1 MDSPKRHHRY
11 YDLILAAF
19 VVVLL
24 CSNFIGAG
32 KAAEIELPFFGKVI
46 FGAGILFFPISY
58 FFGDILTEVYG
69 YAYDRR
75 AVWAGFAA
83 LAFAAIMA
91 QIVIAL
97 PVAPGSY
104 MANYQQ
110 GIETVF
116 GNSWRIALASMIA
129 FWSGSFVNS
138 YTLAKMK
145 ILTRGR
151 FLWMRTIGS
160 TATGELIDSS
170 LFYMLAFYG
179 LWPLNEVLAVAASQ
193 YLLKTAWEVLAT
205 PLTYWVVGFLKR
217 KENEDQTQDQKKV
230 FDGSTRR
237 TVIHQQTRQESR
249 RRKLSQP
256 FFSQNLPMTYPP
268 PEAQQGHWQ

>member
-1 MDSPKRHHRY
+1 MDAPRRHHRY
-11 YDLILAAF
+11 YDLILTAF

-32 KAAEIELPFFGKVI
+32 KAAILDLPYFGTVT
-46 FGAGILFFPISY
+46 FGAGILFFPIAY

-75 AVWAGFAA
+75 AVWAGFIA

-91 QIVIAL
+91 QLVIAL

-110 GIETVF
+110 GMETVF
-116 GNSWRIALASMIA
+116 GNSWRVALASMFA
-129 FWSGSFVNS
+129 FWCGSFVNS

-145 ILTRGR
+145 ILTQGR
-151 FLWMRTIGS
+151 FLWLRTIGS
-160 TATGELIDSS
+160 TASGELVDSS
-170 LFYMLAFYG
+170 LFYLLAFYG
-179 LWPLNEVLAVAASQ
+179 LWPLNEVLAVALSQ
-193 YLLKTAWEVLAT
+193 YVLKTAWEVLAT

-217 KENEDQTQDQKKV
+217 KENQDHYDLHTNFTPFKLKV
-230 FDGSTRR
+230 
-237 TVIHQQTRQESR
+237 
-249 RRKLSQP
+249 
-256 FFSQNLPMTYPP
+256 
-268 PEAQQGHWQ
+268 

>member
-1 MDSPKRHHRY
+1 MSAIRSHHRY

-32 KAAEIELPFFGKVI
+32 KAAVIDLPYFGPVI

-97 PVAPGSY
+97 PVAPGEY
-104 MANYQQ
+104 MAQYQQ
-110 GIETVF
+110 GMVSVF
-116 GNSWRIALASMIA
+116 GNSWRIALASMLA
-129 FWSGSFVNS
+129 FWCGSFVNS
-138 YTLAKMK
+138 YVLAKLK
-145 ILTRGR
+145 IWTQGR
-151 FLWMRTIGS
+151 FLWVRTIGS
-160 TATGELIDSS
+160 TAFGELVDSS
-170 LFYMLAFYG
+170 LFYVLAFYG
-179 LWPLNEVLAVAASQ
+179 IWPIQELIQVALVQ
-193 YLLKTAWEVLAT
+193 YILKTSWEVLAT
-205 PLTYWVVGFLKR
+205 PLTYWVVGALKR
-217 KENEDQTQDQKKV
+217 KESVDHYDIHTNFTPFRVKV
-230 FDGSTRR
+230 
-237 TVIHQQTRQESR
+237 
-249 RRKLSQP
+249 
-256 FFSQNLPMTYPP
+256 
-268 PEAQQGHWQ
+268 

>member
-1 MDSPKRHHRY
+1 MSATRSHHRY

-32 KAAEIELPFFGKVI
+32 KAAVIDLPYFGPVI

-97 PVAPGSY
+97 PVAPGEY
-104 MANYQQ
+104 MAQYQQ
-110 GIETVF
+110 GMVSVF
-116 GNSWRIALASMIA
+116 GNSWRIALASMLA
-129 FWSGSFVNS
+129 FWCGSFVNS
-138 YTLAKMK
+138 YVLAKLK
-145 ILTRGR
+145 IWTQGR
-151 FLWMRTIGS
+151 FLWVRTIGS
-160 TATGELIDSS
+160 TAFGELVDSS
-170 LFYMLAFYG
+170 LFYVLAFYG
-179 LWPLNEVLAVAASQ
+179 IWPIQELIQVALVQ
-193 YLLKTAWEVLAT
+193 YVLKTSWEVLAT
-205 PLTYWVVGFLKR
+205 PLTYWVVGTLKR
-217 KENEDQTQDQKKV
+217 KENVDHYDIHTNFTPFRVKV
-230 FDGSTRR
+230 
-237 TVIHQQTRQESR
+237 
-249 RRKLSQP
+249 
-256 FFSQNLPMTYPP
+256 
-268 PEAQQGHWQ
+268 

>member
-1 MDSPKRHHRY
+1 MNTPRPHHRY
-11 YDLILAAF
+11 YDLLLAAF

-32 KAAEIELPFFGKVI
+32 KAAQIELPYFGNVI

-104 MANYQQ
+104 MAHYQQ
-110 GIETVF
+110 GMETVF
-116 GNSWRIALASMIA
+116 GNSWRVVLASMTA
-129 FWSGSFVNS
+129 FWFGSFANS
-138 YTLAKMK
+138 YVLAKMK
-145 ILTRGR
+145 VWTQGR
-151 FLWMRTIGS
+151 FLWLRTIGS
-160 TATGELIDSS
+160 TAVGELIDSS
-170 LFYMLAFYG
+170 LFYVLAFYG
-179 LWPLNEVLAVAASQ
+179 IWPINEVVAVALAQ
-193 YLLKTAWEVLAT
+193 YILKTSWEILAT
-205 PLTYWVVGFLKR
+205 PLTYKVVGYLKR
-217 KENEDQTQDQKKV
+217 KENEDHYDIHTNFTPFKLKV
-230 FDGSTRR
+230 
-237 TVIHQQTRQESR
+237 
-249 RRKLSQP
+249 
-256 FFSQNLPMTYPP
+256 
-268 PEAQQGHWQ
+268 

>member
-1 MDSPKRHHRY
+1 MSSIRSHHRY

-32 KAAEIELPFFGKVI
+32 KAAVIDLPYFGPVI

-97 PVAPGSY
+97 PVAPGEY
-104 MANYQQ
+104 MAQYQK
-110 GIETVF
+110 GMVSVF
-116 GNSWRIALASMIA
+116 GNSWRIALASMLA
-129 FWSGSFVNS
+129 FWCGSFVNS
-138 YTLAKMK
+138 YVLAKLK
-145 ILTRGR
+145 IWTQGR
-151 FLWMRTIGS
+151 FLWVRTIGS
-160 TATGELIDSS
+160 TAFGELVDSS
-170 LFYMLAFYG
+170 LFYVLAFYG
-179 LWPLNEVLAVAASQ
+179 IWPIQELIQVALVQ
-193 YLLKTAWEVLAT
+193 YILKTSWEVLAT
-205 PLTYWVVGFLKR
+205 PLTYWVVGALKR
-217 KENEDQTQDQKKV
+217 KENVDHYDIHTNFTPFRVKV
-230 FDGSTRR
+230 
-237 TVIHQQTRQESR
+237 
-249 RRKLSQP
+249 
-256 FFSQNLPMTYPP
+256 
-268 PEAQQGHWQ
+268 

>member
-1 MDSPKRHHRY
+1 MDSPKRQHRY
-11 YDLILAAF
+11 YDLILASF

-32 KAAEIELPFFGKVI
+32 KVAELNLPYFGNVT
-46 FGAGILFFPISY
+46 FGAGILFFPIAY

-110 GIETVF
+110 GMETVF
-116 GNSWRIALASMIA
+116 GNSWRIALASLIA

-145 ILTRGR
+145 ILTSGR

-160 TATGELIDSS
+160 TATGELVDSS

-179 LWPLNEVLAVAASQ
+179 IWPLNEVLAVAASQ

-205 PLTYWVVGFLKR
+205 PLTYWAVGFLKR
-217 KENEDQTQDQKKV
+217 KENQDHYDTDTNFTPFKLKV
-230 FDGSTRR
+230 
-237 TVIHQQTRQESR
+237 
-249 RRKLSQP
+249 
-256 FFSQNLPMTYPP
+256 
-268 PEAQQGHWQ
+268 

>member
-1 MDSPKRHHRY
+1 LLIFKNADILLSIIHFSRHMDASRRHHRY

-32 KAAEIELPFFGKVI
+32 KAATLDLPFFGSVT
-46 FGAGILFFPISY
+46 FGAGILFFPIAY

-75 AVWAGFAA
+75 AVWAGFAS

-91 QIVIAL
+91 QLVIAL

-110 GIETVF
+110 GMETVF
-116 GNSWRIALASMIA
+116 GNSWRVALASMIA
-129 FWSGSFVNS
+129 FCCGSFVNS

-145 ILTRGR
+145 ILTQGR
-151 FLWMRTIGS
+151 HLWMRTIGS
-160 TATGELIDSS
+160 TACGELVDSS

-179 LWPLNEVLAVAASQ
+179 LWPINEVLAVAASQ
-193 YLLKTAWEVLAT
+193 YVLKTAWEVLAT
-205 PLTYWVVGFLKR
+205 PLTYWVIGFLKR
-217 KENEDQTQDQKKV
+217 KENQDHYDIHTDFTPFKLKV
-230 FDGSTRR
+230 
-237 TVIHQQTRQESR
+237 
-249 RRKLSQP
+249 
-256 FFSQNLPMTYPP
+256 
-268 PEAQQGHWQ
+268 

>member
-1 MDSPKRHHRY
+1 MSAIRSHHRY

-32 KAAEIELPFFGKVI
+32 KAAVIDLPYFGPVI

-97 PVAPGSY
+97 PVAPGEY
-104 MANYQQ
+104 MAQYQQ
-110 GIETVF
+110 GMVSVF
-116 GNSWRIALASMIA
+116 GNSWRIALASMLA
-129 FWSGSFVNS
+129 FWCGSFVNS
-138 YTLAKMK
+138 YVLAKLK
-145 ILTRGR
+145 IWTQGR
-151 FLWMRTIGS
+151 FLWVRTIGS
-160 TATGELIDSS
+160 TAFGELVDSS
-170 LFYMLAFYG
+170 LFYVLAFYG
-179 LWPLNEVLAVAASQ
+179 IWPIQELIQVALVQ
-193 YLLKTAWEVLAT
+193 YVLKTSWEVLAT
-205 PLTYWVVGFLKR
+205 PLTYWVVGTLKR
-217 KENEDQTQDQKKV
+217 KENVDHYDIHTNFTPFRVKV
-230 FDGSTRR
+230 
-237 TVIHQQTRQESR
+237 
-249 RRKLSQP
+249 
-256 FFSQNLPMTYPP
+256 
-268 PEAQQGHWQ
+268 

>member
-1 MDSPKRHHRY
+1 MDAPRRHHRY

-32 KAAEIELPFFGKVI
+32 KAAVVDLPYFGSVT
-46 FGAGILFFPISY
+46 FGAGILFFPIAY

-75 AVWAGFAA
+75 AVWAGFTA

-91 QIVIAL
+91 QMVIAL

-110 GIETVF
+110 GMETVF
-116 GNSWRIALASMIA
+116 GNSWRVALASMTA
-129 FWSGSFVNS
+129 FWCGSFVNS

-145 ILTRGR
+145 ILTQGR
-151 FLWMRTIGS
+151 LLWMRTIGS
-160 TATGELIDSS
+160 TAGGELVDSS

-179 LWPLNEVLAVAASQ
+179 LWPLNEILAIAASQ
-193 YLLKTAWEVLAT
+193 YVLKTAWEVLAT
-205 PLTYWVVGFLKR
+205 PLTYWVVGFLKS
-217 KENEDQTQDQKKV
+217 KENQDHYDVHTDFTPFKLKV
-230 FDGSTRR
+230 
-237 TVIHQQTRQESR
+237 
-249 RRKLSQP
+249 
-256 FFSQNLPMTYPP
+256 
-268 PEAQQGHWQ
+268 

>member
-1 MDSPKRHHRY
+1 MDAPRRHHRY

-32 KAAEIELPFFGKVI
+32 KAAVLELPYFGSVT
-46 FGAGILFFPISY
+46 FGAGILFFPIAY

-75 AVWAGFAA
+75 AVWAGFTA

-91 QIVIAL
+91 QLVIAL
-97 PVAPGSY
+97 PVAPGGY

-110 GIETVF
+110 GMETVF
-116 GNSWRIALASMIA
+116 GNSWRVALASMAA
-129 FWSGSFVNS
+129 FWCGSFVNS

-145 ILTRGR
+145 ILTQGR

-160 TATGELIDSS
+160 TASGELVDSS
-170 LFYMLAFYG
+170 LFYLLAFYG
-179 LWPLNEVLAVAASQ
+179 LWPINEVLAVAASQ
-193 YLLKTAWEVLAT
+193 YILKTAWEVLAT

-217 KENEDQTQDQKKV
+217 RENQDHYDLHTDFTPFKLKV
-230 FDGSTRR
+230 
-237 TVIHQQTRQESR
+237 
-249 RRKLSQP
+249 
-256 FFSQNLPMTYPP
+256 
-268 PEAQQGHWQ
+268 

>member
-1 MDSPKRHHRY
+1 MLAVNFQECRYSCFYYPFFLIIMDLPKPQHRY
-11 YDLILAAF
+11 YDLILVSF

-32 KAAEIELPFFGKVI
+32 KAAELNLPYFGNVT
-46 FGAGILFFPISY
+46 FGAGILFFPIAY

-110 GIETVF
+110 GMETVF

-145 ILTRGR
+145 ILTSGR

-160 TATGELIDSS
+160 TATGELVDSS
-170 LFYMLAFYG
+170 LFYLLAFYG
-179 LWPLNEVLAVAASQ
+179 IWPLNEVLAVAASQ

-205 PLTYWVVGFLKR
+205 PLTYWAVGFLKR
-217 KENEDQTQDQKKV
+217 KENQDHYDTDTNFTPFKLKV
-230 FDGSTRR
+230 
-237 TVIHQQTRQESR
+237 
-249 RRKLSQP
+249 
-256 FFSQNLPMTYPP
+256 
-268 PEAQQGHWQ
+268 

>member
-1 MDSPKRHHRY
+1 MDAPRRHHRY

-32 KAAEIELPFFGKVI
+32 KAATLDLPFFGSVT
-46 FGAGILFFPISY
+46 FGAGILFFPIAY

-75 AVWAGFAA
+75 AVWAGFAS

-91 QIVIAL
+91 QLVIAL

-110 GIETVF
+110 GMETVF
-116 GNSWRIALASMIA
+116 GNSWRVALASMIA
-129 FWSGSFVNS
+129 FCCGSFVNS

-145 ILTRGR
+145 ILTQGR
-151 FLWMRTIGS
+151 HLWMRTIGS
-160 TATGELIDSS
+160 TACGELVVSS

-179 LWPLNEVLAVAASQ
+179 LWPINEVLAVAASQ
-193 YLLKTAWEVLAT
+193 YVLKTAWEVLAT
-205 PLTYWVVGFLKR
+205 PLTYWVIGFLKR
-217 KENEDQTQDQKKV
+217 KENQDHYDIHTDFTPFKLKV
-230 FDGSTRR
+230 
-237 TVIHQQTRQESR
+237 
-249 RRKLSQP
+249 
-256 FFSQNLPMTYPP
+256 
-268 PEAQQGHWQ
+268 

>member
-1 MDSPKRHHRY
+1 MDAPRRQHRY

-32 KAAEIELPFFGKVI
+32 KAASLDLPLFGNVT
-46 FGAGILFFPISY
+46 FGAGILFFPIAY

-75 AVWAGFAA
+75 AVWAGFTA

-91 QIVIAL
+91 QAVIAL

-110 GIETVF
+110 GMETVF
-116 GNSWRIALASMIA
+116 GNSWRVALASMIA
-129 FWSGSFVNS
+129 FWCGSFVNS
-138 YTLAKMK
+138 FTLAKMK
-145 ILTRGR
+145 VWTHGR
-151 FLWMRTIGS
+151 YLWMRTIGS
-160 TATGELIDSS
+160 TASGELVDSS

-193 YLLKTAWEVLAT
+193 YVLKTAWEVLAT
-205 PLTYWVVGFLKR
+205 PLTYWVVNFLKR
-217 KENEDQTQDQKKV
+217 KENQDHYDIHTNFTPFKLKV
-230 FDGSTRR
+230 
-237 TVIHQQTRQESR
+237 
-249 RRKLSQP
+249 
-256 FFSQNLPMTYPP
+256 
-268 PEAQQGHWQ
+268 

>member
-1 MDSPKRHHRY
+1 MLPVNFQECRYSCFYYPFFLIIMDLPKPQHRY
-11 YDLILAAF
+11 YDLILASF

-32 KAAEIELPFFGKVI
+32 KAAELNLPYFGNVT
-46 FGAGILFFPISY
+46 FGAGILFFPIAY

-75 AVWAGFAA
+75 AVWTGFAA

-110 GIETVF
+110 GMETVF

-160 TATGELIDSS
+160 TATGELVDSS
-170 LFYMLAFYG
+170 LFYMVAFYG
-179 LWPLNEVLAVAASQ
+179 LWPLNEILAVAVSQ

-205 PLTYWVVGFLKR
+205 PLTYWVIGFLKR
-217 KENEDQTQDQKKV
+217 KENQDHYDTDTNFTPFKLKV
-230 FDGSTRR
+230 
-237 TVIHQQTRQESR
+237 
-249 RRKLSQP
+249 
-256 FFSQNLPMTYPP
+256 
-268 PEAQQGHWQ
+268 

>member
-1 MDSPKRHHRY
+1 MSTIRSHHRY

-32 KAAEIELPFFGKVI
+32 KAAVIDLPYFGPVI

-97 PVAPGSY
+97 PVAPGEY
-104 MANYQQ
+104 MAQYQQ
-110 GIETVF
+110 GMVSVF
-116 GNSWRIALASMIA
+116 GNSWRIALASMLA
-129 FWSGSFVNS
+129 FWCGSFVNG
-138 YTLAKMK
+138 YVLAKLK
-145 ILTRGR
+145 IWTQGR
-151 FLWMRTIGS
+151 FLWVRTIGS
-160 TATGELIDSS
+160 TAFGELVDSS
-170 LFYMLAFYG
+170 LFYVLAFYG
-179 LWPLNEVLAVAASQ
+179 IWPIQELIQVALVQ
-193 YLLKTAWEVLAT
+193 YILKTSWEVLAT
-205 PLTYWVVGFLKR
+205 PLTYWVVGALKR
-217 KENEDQTQDQKKV
+217 KENVDHYDIHTNFTPFRVKV
-230 FDGSTRR
+230 
-237 TVIHQQTRQESR
+237 
-249 RRKLSQP
+249 
-256 FFSQNLPMTYPP
+256 
-268 PEAQQGHWQ
+268 

>member
-1 MDSPKRHHRY
+1 MSAIRSHHRY

-32 KAAEIELPFFGKVI
+32 KAAVIDLPYFGTVI

-97 PVAPGSY
+97 PVAPGEY
-104 MANYQQ
+104 MAQYQQ
-110 GIETVF
+110 GMVSVF
-116 GNSWRIALASMIA
+116 GNSWRIALASMLA
-129 FWSGSFVNS
+129 FWCGSFVNS
-138 YTLAKMK
+138 YVLAKLK
-145 ILTRGR
+145 IWTQGR
-151 FLWMRTIGS
+151 FLWVRTIGS
-160 TATGELIDSS
+160 TAFGELVDSS
-170 LFYMLAFYG
+170 LFYVLAFYG
-179 LWPLNEVLAVAASQ
+179 IWPIQELIQVALVQ
-193 YLLKTAWEVLAT
+193 YVLKTSWEVLAT
-205 PLTYWVVGFLKR
+205 PLTYWVVGALKR
-217 KENEDQTQDQKKV
+217 KESVDHYDIHTNFTPFRVKV
-230 FDGSTRR
+230 
-237 TVIHQQTRQESR
+237 
-249 RRKLSQP
+249 
-256 FFSQNLPMTYPP
+256 
-268 PEAQQGHWQ
+268 

>member
-1 MDSPKRHHRY
+1 MDAPRRHHRY

-24 CSNFIGAG
+24 CSNFIGAS
-32 KAAEIELPFFGKVI
+32 KAAILDIPYFGTVT
-46 FGAGILFFPISY
+46 FGAGILFFPIAY

-75 AVWAGFAA
+75 AVWAGFTA

-91 QIVIAL
+91 QLVIAL

-110 GIETVF
+110 GMETVF
-116 GNSWRIALASMIA
+116 GNSWRVALASMFA
-129 FWSGSFVNS
+129 FWCGSFVNS

-145 ILTRGR
+145 ILTQGR
-151 FLWMRTIGS
+151 FLWLRTIGS
-160 TATGELIDSS
+160 TASGELVDSS
-170 LFYMLAFYG
+170 LFYFLAFYG
-179 LWPLNEVLAVAASQ
+179 IWPLNEVLAIALSQ
-193 YLLKTAWEVLAT
+193 YVLKSAWEVLAT

-217 KENEDQTQDQKKV
+217 KENQDHYDLHTNFTPFKLKV
-230 FDGSTRR
+230 
-237 TVIHQQTRQESR
+237 
-249 RRKLSQP
+249 
-256 FFSQNLPMTYPP
+256 
-268 PEAQQGHWQ
+268 